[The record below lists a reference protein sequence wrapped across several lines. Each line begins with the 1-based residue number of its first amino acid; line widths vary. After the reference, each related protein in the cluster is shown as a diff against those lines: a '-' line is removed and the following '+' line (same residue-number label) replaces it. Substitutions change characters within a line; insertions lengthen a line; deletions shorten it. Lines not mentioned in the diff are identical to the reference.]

1 MFIYMPCIFWHDRKG
16 ILFIDVLQ
24 NSTASGED
32 LVPIYKIVTASIQ
45 KEIRVWNFRFDPIEI
60 SVPKKQQ
67 IEESKEEEE
76 NKQPQNED
84 SIVFVDSKGEKE
96 EEKEN
101 AVKDKDEDKILVN
114 EEKMQQQNQQ
124 ASNKSLSLSVEF
136 LANLEGHRSTTN
148 VVKFSPNGNFI
159 ASGDADGY
167 LIVWNLVQSCLEEN
181 EKNEISNEK
190 QLKEL
195 QLNNNNLLEDNK
207 NNEEIPP
214 NRENWQRSKA
224 RFSPH
229 PGEITALCFSPD
241 SQFIASVSM
250 NNSISVNRTENG
262 KRLWERGAYRHF
274 ANGIIW
280 DPRGKY
286 LVTMSTDR
294 RLDILDAFKGT
305 ILRSCCQ
312 IELPM
317 ILMPEINQ
325 QAYKIFH
332 DDQLHAFQRGVEFSP
347 CGGVLFAPAA
357 LLEVGTNNIYG
368 TFVFF
373 RNDLK
378 FCRPNAL
385 FPSAKPTI
393 QVKCSPLIYKL
404 DEGTRENFLGLPH
417 RLIFAVLCWDS
428 ILLYNSQN
436 ETPFAYFA
444 NLHYDGLTSI
454 AWTPDGRFL
463 VVSSLEGFNSFICMD
478 TKKMGIPIELK
489 EVLQVEKVQQDEVQ
503 QLPSDN
509 LPSTTTTTNTPKQT
523 PIDVLSLPDSPKLIT
538 PKRPRVKRT
547 LLNNTPQTPKR
558 AKPEENCSSSTVGE
572 SPKVGVVEKK
582 KPRKVTVIS
591 TD

>member
-101 AVKDKDEDKILVN
+101 AVKDKEDANKILVN
-114 EEKMQQQNQQ
+114 EEKMQQQNQHETGLRDLEQ
-124 ASNKSLSLSVEF
+124 KSRLSKMTFVYILVPNQPFLSV
-136 LANLEGHRSTTN
+136 LLSSII
-148 VVKFSPNGNFI
+148 FSGNFI

-195 QLNNNNLLEDNK
+195 QLNNNLEENK
-207 NNEEIPP
+207 NTEEIPP

-317 ILMPEINQ
+317 ILMPEISQ

-404 DEGTRENFLGLPH
+404 DEGTKENFLGLPH

-489 EVLQVEKVQQDEVQ
+489 EVLQVEKVQQGFGF
-503 QLPSDN
+503 S
-509 LPSTTTTTNTPKQT
+509 K
-523 PIDVLSLPDSPKLIT
+523 
-538 PKRPRVKRT
+538 
-547 LLNNTPQTPKR
+547 
-558 AKPEENCSSSTVGE
+558 
-572 SPKVGVVEKK
+572 GV
-582 KPRKVTVIS
+582 
-591 TD
+591 

>member
-1 MFIYMPCIFWHDRKG
+1 MPCIFWHDRKG
-16 ILFIDVLQ
+16 ILSIDVLQ
-24 NSTASGED
+24 NSTTKQED
-32 LVPIYKIVTASIQ
+32 IPIYKIVTASIQ
-45 KEIRVWNFRFDPIEI
+45 KEIRVWNFRFDPIEASPEDEKLNNKI
-60 SVPKKQQ
+60 SPEKQQ
-67 IEESKEEEE
+67 KDDQMNEED
-76 NKQPQNED
+76 KQQNED
-84 SIVFVDSKGEKE
+84 SIVFVDQKEKE
-96 EEKEN
+96 EEQKEN
-101 AVKDKDEDKILVN
+101 ATNIEAKKDELLELDEAKV
-114 EEKMQQQNQQ
+114 QQQKSQ

-136 LANLEGHRSTTN
+136 LANLDGHRSTTN
-148 VVKFSPNGNFI
+148 VVKFSPNGNLI

-167 LIVWNLVQSCLEEN
+167 LIVWNLLQPSPDETT
-181 EKNEISNEK
+181 NEK

-195 QLNNNNLLEDNK
+195 QLNNLEDK
-207 NNEEIPP
+207 NNEIPP

-229 PGEITALCFSPD
+229 PGEITAICFSPD

-250 NNSISVNRTENG
+250 NNSISVNRSENG
-262 KRLWERGAYRHF
+262 KRLWERGSYRHF
-274 ANGIIW
+274 ANGITW

-312 IELPM
+312 IELPT
-317 ILMPEINQ
+317 IQIPEINQ
-325 QAYKIFH
+325 QIYKIFH

-347 CGGVLFAPAA
+347 CGGVIFAPAA
-357 LLEVGTNNIYG
+357 QLEVGTNNIYG
-368 TFVFF
+368 TFIFF

-385 FPSAKPTI
+385 FPSSKPTI

-404 DEGTRENFLGLPH
+404 EVGTKENFLGLPH

-436 ETPFAYFA
+436 ETPFAYLA

-478 TKKMGIPIELK
+478 TKKMGDPVEAR
-489 EVLQVEKVQQDEVQ
+489 EVLEKTQQDFDKVAES
-503 QLPSDN
+503 LPS
-509 LPSTTTTTNTPKQT
+509 TTTNTPKQ
-523 PIDVLSLPDSPKLIT
+523 IIELSLPDSPKLIT
-538 PKRPRVKRT
+538 PRRPRAKRT
-547 LLNNTPQTPKR
+547 INDTPQTPKR
-558 AKPEENCSSSTVGE
+558 AKPEETCSSVGE
-572 SPKVGVVEKK
+572 SPKVAEKK

>member
-24 NSTASGED
+24 NSTTRTAED
-32 LVPIYKIVTASIQ
+32 VVPIYKIVTASIQ

-67 IEESKEEEE
+67 IEESKKEEE
-76 NKQPQNED
+76 NKQQQNED
-84 SIVFVDSKGEKE
+84 SISHLETSLVGRTGIEISLTST
-96 EEKEN
+96 
-101 AVKDKDEDKILVN
+101 IL
-114 EEKMQQQNQQ
+114 
-124 ASNKSLSLSVEF
+124 S
-136 LANLEGHRSTTN
+136 
-148 VVKFSPNGNFI
+148 GNFI

-195 QLNNNNLLEDNK
+195 QLNNNNLEDNK

-317 ILMPEINQ
+317 ILIPEINQ

-368 TFVFF
+368 TFAFF

-489 EVLQVEKVQQDEVQ
+489 EVLQVEKVQQGSFNFE
-503 QLPSDN
+503 
-509 LPSTTTTTNTPKQT
+509 
-523 PIDVLSLPDSPKLIT
+523 
-538 PKRPRVKRT
+538 
-547 LLNNTPQTPKR
+547 
-558 AKPEENCSSSTVGE
+558 
-572 SPKVGVVEKK
+572 
-582 KPRKVTVIS
+582 
-591 TD
+591 